1 MLKSRSMKRDCPVC
15 KRLLGVAYHG
25 KKIKKKFCCRKCESY
40 FKDHFCTMNR
50 EGRIKNACQNK
61 IIRSSK
67 KFCSE
72 SCRDEYFNKGRKITE
87 YIKCTKCNI
96 SKIFFEFRTRGMGL
110 KDPIGL
116 FRQSYCRD
124 CENQRQ
130 KDQRDKAPEHRLF
143 LLSRRRSKRDIL
155 PFDLTED
162 YIKSIWPKDNKCP
175 IFKTTFKSG
184 SADKYH
190 LPTIDKVVPKKG
202 YIKGNVAIISFR
214 ANYLKSD
221 IEDVRMFKTMYEFY
235 KNFK

>member
-1 MLKSRSMKRDCPVC
+1 MKKDCPVC
-15 KRLLGVAYHG
+15 KRPLGVAYHG

-72 SCRDEYFNKGRKITE
+72 SCKDEYFNKGRKITE

-96 SKIFFEFRTRGMGL
+96 SKIYFEFRYRGIGL

-116 FRQSYCRD
+116 FRQSYCRS
-124 CENQRQ
+124 CENQRL
-130 KDQRDKAPEHRLF
+130 KDKRDEAPEHRLF
-143 LLSRRRSKRDIL
+143 LLARRRSERDNL
-155 PFDLTED
+155 PFNLTEE

-175 IFKTTFKSG
+175 IFKTIFKSG
-184 SADKYH
+184 LANKNT
-190 LPTIDKVVPKKG
+190 LPSIDKVVPKKG
-202 YIKGNVAIISFR
+202 YTQGNVTIVSFR
-214 ANYLKSD
+214 ANSLKPD
-221 IEDVRMFKTMYEFY
+221 IEDVRIFKTMYDFY
-235 KNFK
+235 ENFN